1 MAGTRRSRRVP
12 ATCAPHETCLKT
24 HQQLLGDGS
33 PDGRL
38 EWPALLRKL
47 DKLSPN
53 YRS

>member
-1 MAGTRRSRRVP
+1 MNKDEWQARVDLDMP
-12 ATCAPHETCLKT
+12 PHETCLKT
-24 HQQLLGDGS
+24 HRQLLGDGS